1 MDIENVGIIAQAPL
15 SLADLCE
22 APEWQAYARITANTN
37 KCLIRSLLGNCYT
50 PLNCSTKKYLIG
62 NLQC

>member
-1 MDIENVGIIAQAPL
+1 MHNLKHNWGMDIENVGIIAQAPL

-37 KCLIRSLLGNCYT
+37 KCLMRNFRENR
-50 PLNCSTKKYLIG
+50 P
-62 NLQC
+62 